1 MFVCILLLFHTA
13 LTMLSLSFQF
23 ILSYTTQ
30 TGYAN
35 SNVMDRSRRKFPQHS
50 GIIKVLNTVVF
61 YFCLIA
67 KRRLFKKLA
76 MSQEIRRLLDN
87 NVTGVCTKI
96 YLSMHKSS
104 CCCWKSFKIKQNWI
118 SDFRFF
124 RYLRMCDVKS
134 HSKTQ

>member
-87 NVTGVCTKI
+87 NVTGVCTKK
-96 YLSMHKSS
+96 LLLLLEK
-104 CCCWKSFKIKQNWI
+104 FQN
-118 SDFRFF
+118 
-124 RYLRMCDVKS
+124 
-134 HSKTQ
+134 